1 MKKTVTKTK
10 KDSKK
15 DSKKKETKKE
25 PKVKKEK
32 KPKEVVEDPTPTT
45 LDPSDEEAHK
55 TTYKIEYEGHII

>member
-15 DSKKKETKKE
+15 VSKKDSKKE

-32 KPKEVVEDPTPTT
+32 KPKEVLEDRTPTT
-45 LDPSDEEAHK
+45 LEVWDGEGHK
-55 TTYKIEYEGHII
+55 TTYKIDYEGHII

>member
-25 PKVKKEK
+25 PKVKRAK
-32 KPKEVVEDPTPTT
+32 KPKEVVEDHTPTT
-45 LDPSDEEAHK
+45 LEVWDEEGHK
-55 TTYKIEYEGHII
+55 TTYKIDYEGHII

>member
-15 DSKKKETKKE
+15 DSKKVSKKE

-32 KPKEVVEDPTPTT
+32 KPKEVVEDRTPTT
-45 LDPSDEEAHK
+45 LEVWDEEGHK
-55 TTYKIEYEGHII
+55 TTYKIDYEGHII

>member
-15 DSKKKETKKE
+15 VSKKDSKKE

-32 KPKEVVEDPTPTT
+32 KPKEVVEDRIPTT
-45 LDPSDEEAHK
+45 LEVWDGEGHK
-55 TTYKIEYEGHII
+55 TTYKIDYEGHII

>member
-15 DSKKKETKKE
+15 DSKKVSKKE

-32 KPKEVVEDPTPTT
+32 KPKEVVEDRTPTT
-45 LDPSDEEAHK
+45 LEVWDGEGHK
-55 TTYKIEYEGHII
+55 TTYKIDYEGHII

>member
-1 MKKTVTKTK
+1 MKKTKTK

-32 KPKEVVEDPTPTT
+32 KPKEVVEDRTPTT
-45 LDPSDEEAHK
+45 LEVWDEEGHK
-55 TTYKIEYEGHII
+55 TTYKIDYEGHII

>member
-15 DSKKKETKKE
+15 DSKKVSKKE

-32 KPKEVVEDPTPTT
+32 KPKEVVEDRTPTT
-45 LDPSDEEAHK
+45 LEVWDVEGHK
-55 TTYKIEYEGHII
+55 TTYKIDFEGHII

>member
-15 DSKKKETKKE
+15 DSKKE

-32 KPKEVVEDPTPTT
+32 KPKEVVEDRTPTI
-45 LDPSDEEAHK
+45 LEVWDVEGHK
-55 TTYKIEYEGHII
+55 TTYKIDFEGHII

>member
-15 DSKKKETKKE
+15 VSKKE

-32 KPKEVVEDPTPTT
+32 KPKEVLEDRTPTT
-45 LDPSDEEAHK
+45 LEVWDVEGHK
-55 TTYKIEYEGHII
+55 TTYKIDFEGHII

>member
-15 DSKKKETKKE
+15 DSKKVSKKE

-32 KPKEVVEDPTPTT
+32 KPKEVLEDRTPTT
-45 LDPSDEEAHK
+45 LEVWDGEGHK
-55 TTYKIEYEGHII
+55 TTYKIDYEGHIL

>member
-15 DSKKKETKKE
+15 VSKKDSKKE

-32 KPKEVVEDPTPTT
+32 KPKEVVEDRTPTT
-45 LDPSDEEAHK
+45 LEVWDEEGHK
-55 TTYKIEYEGHII
+55 TTYKIDYEGHIL

>member
-15 DSKKKETKKE
+15 DSKKE

-32 KPKEVVEDPTPTT
+32 KPKEVVEDRTPTT
-45 LDPSDEEAHK
+45 LEVWDEEGHK
-55 TTYKIEYEGHII
+55 TTYKIDYEGHII

>member
-15 DSKKKETKKE
+15 VSKKKETKKE

-32 KPKEVVEDPTPTT
+32 KHKEVVEDRTPTT
-45 LDPSDEEAHK
+45 LEVWDEEGHK
-55 TTYKIEYEGHII
+55 TTYKIDYEGHII

>member
-15 DSKKKETKKE
+15 VSKKDSKKE

-32 KPKEVVEDPTPTT
+32 KPKEVVEDRTPTT
-45 LDPSDEEAHK
+45 LEVWDELGHK
-55 TTYKIEYEGHII
+55 TTYKIDYEGHII

>member
-32 KPKEVVEDPTPTT
+32 KPKEVVEDRTPTT
-45 LDPSDEEAHK
+45 LEVWDELGHK
-55 TTYKIEYEGHII
+55 TIYKIDYEGHII

>member
-15 DSKKKETKKE
+15 DSKKVSKKE

-32 KPKEVVEDPTPTT
+32 KPKEVVEDRTPTT
-45 LDPSDEEAHK
+45 LEVWDEEGHK
-55 TTYKIEYEGHII
+55 TTYKIDFEGHII

>member
-32 KPKEVVEDPTPTT
+32 KPKEVVEDRTPTT
-45 LDPSDEEAHK
+45 LEVWDVEGHK
-55 TTYKIEYEGHII
+55 TTYKIDFEGHII

>member
-15 DSKKKETKKE
+15 DSKKKDSKKE

-32 KPKEVVEDPTPTT
+32 KLKEVLEDRTPTT
-45 LDPSDEEAHK
+45 LEVWDGEGHK
-55 TTYKIEYEGHII
+55 TTYKIDFEGHII

>member
-15 DSKKKETKKE
+15 DSKKVSKKE

-32 KPKEVVEDPTPTT
+32 KPKEVLEDRTPTT
-45 LDPSDEEAHK
+45 LEVWDEEGHK
-55 TTYKIEYEGHII
+55 TTYKIDYEGHII

>member
-25 PKVKKEK
+25 QKVKKVK
-32 KPKEVVEDPTPTT
+32 KPKEVVEDRTPTT
-45 LDPSDEEAHK
+45 LEVWDEEGHK
-55 TTYKIEYEGHII
+55 TTYKIDYEGHIL

>member
-1 MKKTVTKTK
+1 MKKTVTK

-32 KPKEVVEDPTPTT
+32 KPKEVVEDRTPTT
-45 LDPSDEEAHK
+45 LEVWDEEGHK
-55 TTYKIEYEGHII
+55 TTYKIDYEGHII

>member
-15 DSKKKETKKE
+15 VFKKDSKKE

-32 KPKEVVEDPTPTT
+32 KPKEVVEDRTPTT
-45 LDPSDEEAHK
+45 LEVWDGEGHK
-55 TTYKIEYEGHII
+55 TTYKIDYEGHIL

>member
-15 DSKKKETKKE
+15 VSKKDSKKE

-32 KPKEVVEDPTPTT
+32 KPKEVVEDRTPTT
-45 LDPSDEEAHK
+45 LEVWDEEGHK
-55 TTYKIEYEGHII
+55 TTYKIDYEGHII

>member
-15 DSKKKETKKE
+15 VSKKESKKE

-32 KPKEVVEDPTPTT
+32 KPKEVVEDRTPTT
-45 LDPSDEEAHK
+45 LEVWDGEGHK
-55 TTYKIEYEGHII
+55 TTYKIDYEGHIL